1 VKVILPRT
9 CRYPTDVNTT
19 SAGGDGGAPAPAS
32 AKSASRTAVVAI
44 VVPVAQEYHRAQ
56 GEARVVQRGTENSRD
71 YSTSCTLSALQIQTA
86 LLETPP
92 PAPLLVLYLCR
103 SCRRLI
109 SIPSMRSV
117 CYARCVV
124 SSPSSQ
130 SDVCAG
136 FVCCDSFLL
145 GVLALL
151 PRLVGPSRS
160 CSSCACIS
168 SSLSPMTSRRGW
180 Y

>member
-1 VKVILPRT
+1 MTPQRAAARLS
-9 CRYPTDVNTT
+9 T
-19 SAGGDGGAPAPAS
+19 SRLHCGL
-32 AKSASRTAVVAI
+32 
-44 VVPVAQEYHRAQ
+44 AQ
-56 GEARVVQRGTENSRD
+56 GSLLLGSTLFPSLSPCV
-71 YSTSCTLSALQIQTA
+71 TSCTLSALQIHTA
-86 LLETPP
+86 LLETPS
-92 PAPLLVLYLCR
+92 PAPLLVLCLCR
-103 SCRRLI
+103 SCRRPI

-136 FVCCDSFLL
+136 FVCCDSFQV

-151 PRLVGPSRS
+151 PRLVGSSRS

-168 SSLSPMTSRRGW
+168 SSLSPTISRRGW